1 VQSFPMHE
9 NLLAVRCPALDAI
22 NIRGTGCTSI
32 SLRKEDAQTIE
43 HFLSWL
49 YQNNLDCIKKDS
61 FAFDYLT
68 DVYTFAITY
77 KIAELADNAID
88 NLIYFHSLK
97 SDWLHLINL
106 IDTWAKTPQG
116 LQNGALYCS
125 RHSISNRS

>member
-1 VQSFPMHE
+1 MPCLRFNKHPRNRTHIYKPPQG
-9 NLLAVRCPALDAI
+9 RC
-22 NIRGTGCTSI
+22 
-32 SLRKEDAQTIE
+32 
-43 HFLSWL
+43 WL

-97 SDWLHLINL
+97 SDWLHLMNL

-116 LQNGALYCS
+116 LQIGALYCN